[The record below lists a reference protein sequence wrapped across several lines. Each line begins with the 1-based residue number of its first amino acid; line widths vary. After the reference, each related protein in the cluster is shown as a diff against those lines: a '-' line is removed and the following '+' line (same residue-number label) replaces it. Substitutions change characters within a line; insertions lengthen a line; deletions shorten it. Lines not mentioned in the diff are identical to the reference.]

1 MNRLNL
7 AAAVLMALTFGVHVF
22 AGGPEVHVA
31 IQASELSEYLRAISA
46 VLWHAVSVILA
57 VFALAYLWLA
67 RNDNKALSIVLGA
80 TQLGF
85 ATLFLWYGTTLLGT
99 IWPMPQW
106 IVFLLIP
113 AISAAG
119 TLRQKALPA

>member
-1 MNRLNL
+1 MNRWNL
-7 AAAVLMALTFGVHVF
+7 AAAALMALTFGVHVF
-22 AGGPEVHVA
+22 AGGPEIHVV
-31 IQASELSEYLRAISA
+31 IQASELSENLRAIST

-67 RNDNKALSIVLGA
+67 RNNNKALSIVLGA

-99 IWPMPQW
+99 ICRCPSGL
-106 IVFLLIP
+106 F
-113 AISAAG
+113 SC
-119 TLRQKALPA
+119 